1 MLLEVLHLAFVLPRL
16 CKRGKRTQVAS
27 LACGLTLLARV
38 QAIFA
43 GFEFANHMWMD
54 AEGSRVAVLPGG
66 VRVTIST
73 VYPTA
78 ANRILTGGGSAVAR
92 ARTRLRTDNTDM
104 EDVFENQGCDRGGY
118 IQVKI
123 VCGIATAK

>member
-16 CKRGKRTQVAS
+16 RKRGKRTQVAS

-78 ANRILTGGGSAVAR
+78 ANRILTGGAVAR
-92 ARTRLRTDNTDM
+92 ARARRRNDNTDM
-104 EDVFENQGCDRGGY
+104 EDVFESQGCDRGGY
-118 IQVKI
+118 MQVKYSLRNSDCKVI
-123 VCGIATAK
+123 